1 MEQKP
6 LPIGIDKFEMLITR
20 GYYFV
25 DKTFLIKDLLDN
37 KAAVNLFTRPRR
49 FGKTLNMSMLQ
60 YYFENRRDEFTG
72 EKIDNSYLFEG
83 LNIKAEGEKYTK
95 YMGKYPVINLSL
107 KSAKQPTY
115 KMAYESL
122 IDEIMKEYRRHN
134 FILNSDKLL
143 QSEKKIFLD
152 ISNGEAKEIE
162 YAKSLQFLSSC
173 LEKYFGSKTIILIDE
188 YDVPLEN
195 AFFEGFYDEM
205 ISFIRSL
212 FESALKT
219 NPSLEFSIITGCLR
233 ISRESIF
240 TGLNNLNII
249 SILNNRY
256 AEYFGFTAEEVE
268 ELCDYYNIQEKY
280 ETVKKWYN
288 GYTFGHKNV
297 YNPWSVVKYIYD
309 VLGNSHVI
317 PTSYW
322 ANTSSN
328 SIVKSLIERADDITK
343 GEIEA
348 LIEGKTI
355 EKPVHEDIT
364 YDDVYDNLDNL
375 WNFMFFTGYFKKISE
390 RMDENT
396 QEKFVELAIPNL
408 EVKYIFRTK
417 ILKWFNE
424 KIKSEDLSILYTSI
438 INGEVD
444 VFQKEVNRLLKK
456 TISFNDAYENFYH
469 GFMIGLLSHMDGY
482 IVKSNRETGDG
493 RCDIYI
499 KPLSIFDKAVIIE
512 MKVCDKPK
520 ELFTKP
526 QDALQQIE
534 DKKYEYELNESGYE
548 DIIKY
553 GMAFYRKDCIIKIK
567 E

>member
-6 LPIGIDKFEMLITR
+6 LPIGIDNFEMLITR

-60 YYFENRRDEFTG
+60 YYFEDKRDQFTG

-256 AEYFGFTAEEVE
+256 AEYFGSKTIILIDE
-268 ELCDYYNIQEKY
+268 
-280 ETVKKWYN
+280 
-288 GYTFGHKNV
+288 
-297 YNPWSVVKYIYD
+297 YD
-309 VLGNSHVI
+309 VPLEN
-317 PTSYW
+317 
-322 ANTSSN
+322 AFF
-328 SIVKSLIERADDITK
+328 
-343 GEIEA
+343 
-348 LIEGKTI
+348 EGF
-355 EKPVHEDIT
+355 
-364 YDDVYDNLDNL
+364 Y
-375 WNFMFFTGYFKKISE
+375 
-390 RMDENT
+390 
-396 QEKFVELAIPNL
+396 
-408 EVKYIFRTK
+408 
-417 ILKWFNE
+417 NE
-424 KIKSEDLSILYTSI
+424 M
-438 INGEVD
+438 
-444 VFQKEVNRLLKK
+444 
-456 TISFNDAYENFYH
+456 ISF
-469 GFMIGLLSHMDGY
+469 
-482 IVKSNRETGDG
+482 K
-493 RCDIYI
+493 
-499 KPLSIFDKAVIIE
+499 
-512 MKVCDKPK
+512 
-520 ELFTKP
+520 
-526 QDALQQIE
+526 
-534 DKKYEYELNESGYE
+534 
-548 DIIKY
+548 
-553 GMAFYRKDCIIKIK
+553 RK
-567 E
+567 

>member
-6 LPIGIDKFEMLITR
+6 LPIGIDNFEMLITR

-49 FGKTLNMSMLQ
+49 FGKTLNISMLQ
-60 YYFENRRDEFTG
+60 YYFEDRRDEVTG

-122 IDEIMKEYRRHN
+122 RDEIMKEYRRHN

-233 ISRESIF
+233 ITRESIF

-288 GYTFGHKNV
+288 GYTFGH
-297 YNPWSVVKYIYD
+297 
-309 VLGNSHVI
+309 
-317 PTSYW
+317 
-322 ANTSSN
+322 
-328 SIVKSLIERADDITK
+328 
-343 GEIEA
+343 
-348 LIEGKTI
+348 
-355 EKPVHEDIT
+355 
-364 YDDVYDNLDNL
+364 
-375 WNFMFFTGYFKKISE
+375 
-390 RMDENT
+390 
-396 QEKFVELAIPNL
+396 
-408 EVKYIFRTK
+408 
-417 ILKWFNE
+417 
-424 KIKSEDLSILYTSI
+424 
-438 INGEVD
+438 
-444 VFQKEVNRLLKK
+444 
-456 TISFNDAYENFYH
+456 
-469 GFMIGLLSHMDGY
+469 
-482 IVKSNRETGDG
+482 
-493 RCDIYI
+493 
-499 KPLSIFDKAVIIE
+499 
-512 MKVCDKPK
+512 
-520 ELFTKP
+520 
-526 QDALQQIE
+526 
-534 DKKYEYELNESGYE
+534 
-548 DIIKY
+548 
-553 GMAFYRKDCIIKIK
+553 
-567 E
+567 